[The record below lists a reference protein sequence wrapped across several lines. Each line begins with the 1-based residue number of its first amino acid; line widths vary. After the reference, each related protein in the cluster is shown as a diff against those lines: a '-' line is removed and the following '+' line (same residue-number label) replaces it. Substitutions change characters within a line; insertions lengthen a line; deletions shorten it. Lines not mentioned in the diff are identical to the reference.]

1 MTCICVSMDLRER
14 LLIKREFES
23 IRFQLNYVFRNRKT
37 LKTPLH
43 SISLPHTNFWYDNEK
58 RILFDSI
65 IKSVALKH
73 EPKL

>member
-43 SISLPHTNFWYDNEK
+43 SISLPHTNFWYDNEE
-58 RILFDSI
+58 RILFDSV
-65 IKSVALKH
+65 IKIVALKH